1 MNADILEKTFG
12 KVMTTKLL
20 HAKQYLSPKDSVLEL
35 SLEAKGG
42 NFAGFIN
49 TLLEDKTKHSVVLKF
64 KDVEECTNLRELAKA
79 EYSILTEIDDKEY
92 TAVIVA
98 EETKENLDLLY
109 TYLSTHTSLRLVI
122 WEWKHSNE
130 NEKEQK
136 KLHAFLLE
144 NKFFPYVVGYEN
156 IYLSTEPPK
165 EVKTIRN
172 PPRPTISHNIYSILA
187 IIAIAFIVYQ
197 ASIYFFTKTTP
208 KIKSLANNP
217 M

>member
-1 MNADILEKTFG
+1 MNPDILEKTFG

-20 HAKQYLSPKDSVLEL
+20 HAKQYVSPKDSVLEF
-35 SLEAKGG
+35 SLETKGG

-64 KDVEECTNLRELAKA
+64 KDVDECTNFKELAKA

-98 EETKENLDLLY
+98 EETKENLDALY
-109 TYLSTHTSLRLVI
+109 TYLTTHTSLRLVI

-130 NEKEQK
+130 NEVVHK
-136 KLHAFLLE
+136 KLHALLLE

-165 EVKTIRN
+165 EVKTIHN
-172 PPRPTISHNIYSILA
+172 PPRPTISHNIYSVLV
-187 IIAIAFIVYQ
+187 IIVVAFIMYH
-197 ASIYFFTKTTP
+197 ASFYFFNRTTP
-208 KIKSLANNP
+208 ITKSLANNP
-217 M
+217 I